1 MSEFD
6 KDALF
11 SDIDKILEKQGFS
24 NISSSSSPIEV
35 EASLEPEPVDPASTT
50 PEEILNRIQRVVN
63 PEEYEAKMAQV
74 KAQAESEQVEA
85 AQIDNVQADP
95 SQNDASP
102 SLDSQSE
109 NAQIDLNTVES
120 VEAASA
126 PAAEVQSDISKPKTA
141 YQNTEEFEGP
151 AVSSFSSTAD
161 IVHSEYEANL
171 DNKTSDNSAVISGTD
186 SSDKF
191 TTIDQPMEWSLNS
204 APVTDD
210 TPSPF
215 EDNPPVSYLEGAS
228 SDGVQVENV
237 AFGDVSVGIE
247 TESVEFSVGHPL
259 LRLLRNI
266 LIVVALALVISLVI
280 TKFLAHHTSVD
291 GSSMSPTLTDGDQLI
306 VEQLSYYFHDPDRF
320 DIVVF
325 PISTEDDYIKRIIGL
340 PGETVQILNG
350 QVYIN
355 GNLLTD
361 DRYGAEM
368 IEDPGMAADT
378 IYLQPDEYFVLGDNR
393 NASVDSRFPEVGLI
407 HKKDIQGRAWLR
419 FYPFGSFG
427 SVK

>member
-35 EASLEPEPVDPASTT
+35 EATLEPEPVDPASTT
-50 PEEILNRIQRVVN
+50 PEEILDRIQRVVN

-74 KAQAESEQVEA
+74 KASQAESEQVEA
-85 AQIDNVQADP
+85 AQIDKDQAY
-95 SQNDASP
+95 QAQIDASP
-102 SLDSQSE
+102 SLDSPTE
-109 NAQIDLNTVES
+109 N
-120 VEAASA
+120 
-126 PAAEVQSDISKPKTA
+126 
-141 YQNTEEFEGP
+141 YHNTEEFEGP

-171 DNKTSDNSAVISGTD
+171 EKKSSDNIVMQSATD

-215 EDNPPVSYLEGAS
+215 DDNPPVSYLEGAS

-368 IEDPGMAADT
+368 IEDPGVAADT

>member
-35 EASLEPEPVDPASTT
+35 EATLEPEPVDPASTT
-50 PEEILNRIQRVVN
+50 PEEILDRIQRVVN

-74 KAQAESEQVEA
+74 KASQAESEQVEA
-85 AQIDNVQADP
+85 AQIDKDQAY
-95 SQNDASP
+95 QAQIDASP
-102 SLDSQSE
+102 SLDSPTE
-109 NAQIDLNTVES
+109 N
-120 VEAASA
+120 
-126 PAAEVQSDISKPKTA
+126 

-171 DNKTSDNSAVISGTD
+171 EKKSSDNSVMQSATD

-215 EDNPPVSYLEGAS
+215 DDNPPVSYLEGAS

-368 IEDPGMAADT
+368 IEDPGVAADT